1 MKKSLIYIIAI
12 LVAGV
17 AVYFFFIKKENT
29 EITVKTVK
37 VTKETINQVITA
49 TGTIEPI
56 TQVEVGTQVS
66 GVIEKIYV
74 DYNSDVKAGQLLAEL
89 DKTTLLAT
97 LNEAKASLK
106 NAEIERDYL
115 QKSFDRLK
123 KLYDNKRISD
133 TDFDE
138 AEYNLKNAIG
148 VVEQRQSDVDR
159 AKTNLGYANI
169 YSPIDG
175 VVLSRAVDE
184 GQTVASSYSTPELF
198 TIARDLKQ
206 MQVEAD
212 IDEADIGEVEL
223 GQRVMFTVDAY
234 PGEEFAGEVTQI
246 RLEPEEESNVVT
258 YTVII
263 KADNPDLKLM
273 PGLTAS
279 ITVYTL
285 EMPNI
290 LTIEAKALRFQP
302 DQQVMA
308 QYKEQV
314 NDGDGPK
321 MAEGNAPPEGGK
333 MVPVNMPAQNEQDDS
348 KGMVWVKQGTNIHP
362 QPVKTGESDGVLV
375 QVIEGL
381 KEGDEVVYSMEAMK
395 EAAGDAGGGGESS
408 PFMPKPPGSDKKK

>member
-17 AVYFFFIKKENT
+17 AVYFFFLKKENT

-138 AEYNLKNAIG
+138 AEYNLKSAIG

-175 VVLSRAVDE
+175 VVISRAVDE

-198 TIARDLKQ
+198 NIAKDLKQ

-212 IDEADIGEVEL
+212 VDEADIGQVKL

-234 PGEEFAGEVTQI
+234 PGDEFKGEVTQI

-285 EMPNI
+285 ELPNV
-290 LTIEAKALRFQP
+290 LTLEAKALRFQP

-308 QYKEQV
+308 QYMEQV
-314 NDGDGPK
+314 NDGEGPK
-321 MAEGNAPPEGGK
+321 MAEGNPPPADGK
-333 MVPVNMPAQNEQDDS
+333 MVPVNMPAPEEQDDS
-348 KGMVWVKQGTNIHP
+348 KGMVWVKKGTNIHP
-362 QPVKTGESDGVLV
+362 QQVTTGESDGVLV
-375 QVIEGL
+375 QITDGL
-381 KEGDEVVYSMEAMK
+381 KEGEEVVYSMEAVK
-395 EAAGDAGGGGESS
+395 EAAGNAGGGGESS
-408 PFMPKPPGSDKKK
+408 PFMPKPPGSNKKK